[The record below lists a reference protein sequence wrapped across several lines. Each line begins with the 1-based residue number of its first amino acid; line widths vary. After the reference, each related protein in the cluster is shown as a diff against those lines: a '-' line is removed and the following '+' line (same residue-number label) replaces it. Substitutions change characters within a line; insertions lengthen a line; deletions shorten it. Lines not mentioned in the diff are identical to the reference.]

1 MRNPSRPSKE
11 ELSNHRRDTCVS
23 SPAFKT
29 RAIHLETAWAVD
41 PDSFLNAIAHFTG
54 RRGVPK
60 EMISDIGKDFV
71 GAVKKLLELVSHLY
85 EDTTQGNE
93 HV

>member
-1 MRNPSRPSKE
+1 MRNPTRPSKE
-11 ELSNHRRDTCVS
+11 ALSNHRRDTCVS

-41 PDSFLNAIAHFTG
+41 TDSFLNAIPRFTS

-60 EMISDIGKDFV
+60 EMISDIGQDYF
-71 GAVKKLLELVSHLY
+71 GAINKLLELVSHLY

-93 HV
+93 RV

>member
-11 ELSNHRRDTCVS
+11 EVSNDRRDTCVS
-23 SPAFKT
+23 LPAFKT
-29 RAIHLETAWAVD
+29 RAIYLETASAVD
-41 PDSFLNAIAHFTG
+41 TDSFLNAIARFTS

-60 EMISDIGKDFV
+60 EVISDNGKDFV
-71 GAVKKLLELVSHLY
+71 GAVNKLLELVSHLY
-85 EDTTQGNE
+85 EDTTQGNK

>member
-11 ELSNHRRDTCVS
+11 ELSNERRDTCVS

-41 PDSFLNAIAHFTG
+41 TDSFLNAIARFTS
-54 RRGVPK
+54 RRRVPK
-60 EMISDIGKDFV
+60 EMISYNDKDFV
-71 GAVKKLLELVSHLY
+71 EAVNEVLELVSHLY

>member
-1 MRNPSRPSKE
+1 MRNPSRQSKE

-41 PDSFLNAIAHFTG
+41 TDSFVHGIARFTS
-54 RRGVPK
+54 RRGVPT

-71 GAVKKLLELVSHLY
+71 AAGNKLLELVSHLY

>member
-11 ELSNHRRDTCVS
+11 ELSNERRDTCVS

-29 RAIHLETAWAVD
+29 RAIHLETVWAVD
-41 PDSFLNAIAHFTG
+41 TDSFLNAIARFTS
-54 RRGVPK
+54 RRRVPK
-60 EMISDIGKDFV
+60 EMISYNDKDFV
-71 GAVKKLLELVSHLY
+71 EAVNELLELVSHLY

>member
-11 ELSNHRRDTCVS
+11 ELSNDRRDTCVS
-23 SPAFKT
+23 SPAIKT

-41 PDSFLNAIAHFTG
+41 TDSFLNAAARFTS

-60 EMISDIGKDFV
+60 EMISDNGKDFV
-71 GAVKKLLELVSHLY
+71 GAVNKLLELVSHLD